1 MSVFERLQQRLNVE
15 KRDEGISAIEIADLP
30 SPLRKIMRLM
40 LREVELSYPD
50 LREAVEAMPAKDR
63 MSKPELDQALE
74 VLTRQFWLI
83 RRGEGERVTYQVNLR
98 RKAGSKLAAG
108 VWSALGDKIILSR
121 EADTAESK
129 LPGDASG

>member
-40 LREVELSYPD
+40 LRE
-50 LREAVEAMPAKDR
+50 AVEAMPEKER

-121 EADTAESK
+121 DADTAESK
-129 LPGDASG
+129 LPGDARG